1 MTSWE
6 IIKELTSASDEKL
19 KQYAQECCFCLK
31 HGRWPLNG
39 KIYSYSYKANE
50 SSDFSAMPII
60 QNIAFEYMKRN
71 AGEREDFK

>member
-39 KIYSYSYKANE
+39 KIYS
-50 SSDFSAMPII
+50 
-60 QNIAFEYMKRN
+60 
-71 AGEREDFK
+71 